1 MLLREHFVFYHSY
14 NAYALPRGETNIPAS
29 QLSSAAKP
37 TVFDVIQRFILFS
50 SFVMA
55 CLCISACS
63 STSDASLKMVKAAFD
78 NPSKNIEVAV
88 LKPNLSYLRVNIAG
102 LDALMVKGYIDQ
114 DKNGAIDV
122 WYSSDG
128 SVMRIQKNRY
138 LGSVGFDLN
147 WVNVMVK
154 DVPSFSFILS
164 NDKKT
169 QSNPYLQ
176 SMTPFFPV
184 EQYFFSRSRTVMP
197 SYLSMQDE
205 RMSVSVSDQTPKTI
219 PKHLMASLK
228 NKELVWLSEKPQII
242 RTLKNPTDT
251 FAWYGFEKS
260 SSGFKEVISQQCL
273 TQDFCITWMSWPIQ

>member
-1 MLLREHFVFYHSY
+1 MLLREHFAFSHSY
-14 NAYALPRGETNIPAS
+14 IAYALLRGETNIPAS
-29 QLSSAAKP
+29 QLSTVTKP

-50 SFVMA
+50 SCVMA
-55 CLCISACS
+55 CLSISACS
-63 STSDASLKMVKAAFD
+63 STSDASLKMVKSAFD

-114 DKNGAIDV
+114 DKNGAIDI
-122 WYSSDG
+122 WYSSDRA
-128 SVMRIQKNRY
+128 VMRIQNNRY

-147 WVNVMVK
+147 WVNVLVR

-169 QSNPYLQ
+169 PSNPYLQ

-205 RMSVSVSDQTPKTI
+205 RMSVSVSDQIPKTI
-219 PKHLMASLK
+219 PKHLMAYLK
-228 NKELVWLSEKPQII
+228 NKELVWLSEKPQVI
-242 RTLKNPTDT
+242 RTLKSPTDT

-260 SSGFKEVISQQCL
+260 SSGFREVISQQCL
-273 TQDFCITWMSWPIQ
+273 TQDFCITWMPWPIQ